1 MKWSALAASL
11 LLHCLLVGAFVA
23 VRRPGRPPEPAQAI
37 FFEIVEAAE
46 LQQTELAAVPPP
58 ADPVQSSPA
67 AEPPVEP
74 AVPAPIV
81 ATQSEP
87 QPSAVEQQP
96 AYEPD
101 PPPPD
106 PPPPDPPL
114 PDPSPPSTA
123 EKHSRPAVVL
133 PAAEQVQAEER
144 ARVVSEPTA
153 LGRIVPVY
161 PQTARR
167 RGREGAVTVE
177 AGVSAEG
184 RVEQV
189 VVVSSSGHAD
199 LDAAAC
205 RALGSANF
213 APATED
219 GRNVRG
225 KVRLTFQFRL
235 K

>member
-96 AYEPD
+96 AYE
-101 PPPPD
+101 PD